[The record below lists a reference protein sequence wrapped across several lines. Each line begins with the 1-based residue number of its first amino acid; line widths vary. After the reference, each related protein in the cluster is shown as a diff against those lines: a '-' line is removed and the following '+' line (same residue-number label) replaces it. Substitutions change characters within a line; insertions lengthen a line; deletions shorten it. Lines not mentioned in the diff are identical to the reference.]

1 MIYYFYGKER
11 FLNQKKAQ
19 EYTEKYKNKYPAS
32 LGFYAFG
39 AENFLPD
46 EMESA
51 VKTLSM
57 FGENKLIVLQSVQDF
72 LIENLDKISGLIK
85 ENDLIN
91 HKNIFLIFTAENPT
105 GEDLS
110 KKHELFKTLEDL
122 TQSANLS
129 QSSKQSTD
137 LSPIKLRTFI
147 EDEAG
152 RLGLKLSPKII
163 SLLLQSGM
171 DVSTIANNLQTL
183 SNFQAQ
189 INRPIDENDFAD
201 LIESHIV
208 LDENAIFRS
217 IDAIASGNAGQAL
230 DVFYALLQKDD
241 EAIYSIWGM
250 LGYFLRNLIIVR
262 SLLDEGNKKE
272 EIIKKSE
279 LKPFV
284 VQKYMEFSKNLKM
297 EQILKLHTLLT
308 DLDVKIKTGQ
318 IDGRAALELF
328 VSKVSSVID
337 ERC

>member
-32 LGFYAFG
+32 LGFYSFG

-46 EMESA
+46 EMEGA

-57 FGENKLIVLQSVQDF
+57 FGENKLIILQSVQDF
-72 LIENLDKISGLIK
+72 SSENLDKIASLVK

-91 HKNIFLIFTAENPT
+91 HKNIFLIFTSENAT
-105 GEDLS
+105 EEDLS
-110 KKHELFKTLEDL
+110 KKHDFFKILENL
-122 TQSANLS
+122 PQSSNLS

-137 LSPIKLRTFI
+137 LSPIKLRAFI
-147 EDEAG
+147 EDEADK
-152 RLGLKLSPKII
+152 LGLKLNTKLV
-163 SLLLQSGM
+163 SLLLQSNA
-171 DVSTIANNLQTL
+171 DISTIANNLQIL

-189 INRPIDENDFAD
+189 INRPIDEKDFAD
-201 LIESHIV
+201 LIEDQIV
-208 LDENAIFRS
+208 LDENSIFRS
-217 IDAIASGNAGQAL
+217 IDAITSGKADQAL
-230 DVFYALLQKDD
+230 DIFYALLQKDD
-241 EAIYSIWGM
+241 KAIFNIWGM

-272 EIIKKSE
+272 NIIKKSG

-297 EQILKLHTLLT
+297 DQILKLHTLLT
-308 DLDVKIKTGQ
+308 DLDIKIKTGQ
-318 IDGRAALELF
+318 IDGVTALELF
-328 VSKVSSVID
+328 VSKVSSVLKKQ
-337 ERC
+337 

>member
-57 FGENKLIVLQSVQDF
+57 FGENKLIVLQSIQDF
-72 LIENLDKISGLIK
+72 SSENMDKIASLVK
-85 ENDLIN
+85 ENDLIG
-91 HKNIFLIFTAENPT
+91 HKNTFLIFTAENLA
-105 GEDLS
+105 GEDLL
-110 KKHELFKTLEDL
+110 KRHDFFKILETLP
-122 TQSANLS
+122 QNSNLS
-129 QSSKQSTD
+129 QSSKQPTD
-137 LSPIKLRTFI
+137 LSPIKLRAFI

-152 RLGLKLSPKII
+152 RLGLKLSSKMVP
-163 SLLLQSGM
+163 LLLQSGV

-183 SNFQAQ
+183 SDFQAQ
-189 INRPIDENDFAD
+189 INRPIDENDFTD

-230 DVFYALLQKDD
+230 DIFYALLQKDG

-284 VQKYMEFSKNLKM
+284 VQKYIEFSKNLKID
-297 EQILKLHTLLT
+297 QTLKLHTLLA
-308 DLDVKIKTGQ
+308 DLDIKIKTGQ
-318 IDGRAALELF
+318 IDGVAALELF
-328 VSKVSSVID
+328 VSKVSSMLKK
-337 ERC
+337 